1 MIRTAMNEVII
12 FDVATGQD
20 LKTFED
26 EFNVRKENPM
36 PNQIQCLQVLD
47 ENNVIVFSDDP
58 IIKQFDLTTGQ
69 VVKRFM
75 GHIKTQDVVSKCEM
89 GVCWGEIISQNRL
102 VSCGWDKTIR
112 VWSLETAE
120 CIRLLKGHTLRVI
133 RVKELPNEQLISTSE
148 DKTLKLWN
156 IFSGKCSK
164 TFVGHEAGVRCIAIL
179 PNNRVVTGSDD
190 RSLRVWDLNRA
201 DSLAILKGHAHRIT
215 CVEVLPNNQKI
226 CSASEDTTLRIWD
239 ANKYTCIRKIV
250 AHSMLVWTLKIISN
264 DKAISGGVDSDG
276 FEQTMKVWD
285 LNSGKC
291 MKTIHELNNFIQ
303 SF

>member
-26 EFNVRKENPM
+26 EFNVRKENSM

-69 VVKRFM
+69 VVKRFK

-120 CIRLLKGHTLRVI
+120 CIRLLKGHTLRVT

-190 RSLRVWDLNRA
+190 CSLRVWDLNRA
-201 DSLAILKGHAHRIT
+201 ESLAILKGHAHRIT

-264 DKAISGGVDSDG
+264 DKAISGGVDIDG